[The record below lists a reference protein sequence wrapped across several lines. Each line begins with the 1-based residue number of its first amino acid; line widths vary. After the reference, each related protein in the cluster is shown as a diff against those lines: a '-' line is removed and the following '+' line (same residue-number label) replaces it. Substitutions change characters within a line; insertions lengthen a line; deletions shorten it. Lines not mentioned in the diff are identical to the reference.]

1 MTPNPTFPSIPP
13 AASPPAGT
21 NAAEARALSLIS
33 AMERL
38 MALYKE
44 ETALLK
50 KRDIKAMLALVER
63 KHLLTK
69 SYDDAVRI
77 ISLDMPGLRSL
88 DPALKDRL
96 KDVADVFHR
105 ESMENA
111 TALRAAAAVAQ
122 SVVNIMVNAI
132 NKQRNQEN
140 GYISKH
146 GAARPA
152 GYRRGGIPPMAV
164 NQCL

>member
-1 MTPNPTFPSIPP
+1 MTPSDTPSLPPP
-13 AASPPAGT
+13 APAMASP
-21 NAAEARALSLIS
+21 AEARALSLIA

-38 MALYKE
+38 MALYQE

-69 SYDDAVRI
+69 SYEDAVRI
-77 ISLDMPGLRSL
+77 ISLDMVGLR
-88 DPALKDRL
+88 ALSPEL
-96 KDVADVFHR
+96 KARMRNLAELFHK

-111 TALRAAAAVAQ
+111 TTLRAAAAVAQ
-122 SVVNIMVNAI
+122 SVVNIMVNTI
-132 NKQRNQEN
+132 NKQRNQEQ
-140 GYISKH
+140 GYVAKH

-152 GYRRGGIPPMAV
+152 GYRRAGIPPLAV